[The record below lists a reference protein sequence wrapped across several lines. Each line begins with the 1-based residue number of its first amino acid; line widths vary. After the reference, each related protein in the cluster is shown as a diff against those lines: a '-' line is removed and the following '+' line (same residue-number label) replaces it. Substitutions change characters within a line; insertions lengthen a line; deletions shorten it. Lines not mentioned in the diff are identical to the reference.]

1 MKYKIKLAGLDC
13 ANCANKIETKVLKL
27 KEVDD
32 ASLNFNT
39 STLYMETKA
48 DFDDV
53 FENMFSDPFFK
64 GTSTHMRTDVKEVDD
79 NYVLDME
86 LPGFDKKDISIELK
100 DGYLNIT
107 ANKSTDG
114 KETDNQGN
122 IIRQERFTGT
132 CSRSFYIGDEVKQE
146 DIRASYDNGE
156 LKITLPKKAPKEI
169 TTNTYIPIE

>member
-1 MKYKIKLAGLDC
+1 MKLLPGFA
-13 ANCANKIETKVLKL
+13 T
-27 KEVDD
+27 
-32 ASLNFNT
+32 
-39 STLYMETKA
+39 
-48 DFDDV
+48 FDDV

-122 IIRQERFTGT
+122 IIRQE
-132 CSRSFYIGDEVKQE
+132 

>member
-1 MKYKIKLAGLDC
+1 MKLLPGFA
-13 ANCANKIETKVLKL
+13 T
-27 KEVDD
+27 
-32 ASLNFNT
+32 
-39 STLYMETKA
+39 
-48 DFDDV
+48 FDDV

-156 LKITLPKKAPKEI
+156 LKIT
-169 TTNTYIPIE
+169 

>member
-1 MKYKIKLAGLDC
+1 MKLLPGFA
-13 ANCANKIETKVLKL
+13 T
-27 KEVDD
+27 
-32 ASLNFNT
+32 
-39 STLYMETKA
+39 
-48 DFDDV
+48 FDDV

-114 KETDNQGN
+114 KEL
-122 IIRQERFTGT
+122 II
-132 CSRSFYIGDEVKQE
+132 
-146 DIRASYDNGE
+146 
-156 LKITLPKKAPKEI
+156 KEI
-169 TTNTYIPIE
+169 SFVKNVLLVLVQEVSTLGMKLNKKISELVMIMVS

>member
-1 MKYKIKLAGLDC
+1 MKLLPGFA
-13 ANCANKIETKVLKL
+13 T
-27 KEVDD
+27 
-32 ASLNFNT
+32 
-39 STLYMETKA
+39 
-48 DFDDV
+48 FDDV

-114 KETDNQGN
+114 SFVKNVLLVLV
-122 IIRQERFTGT
+122 QEVSTLGMKLNKKI
-132 CSRSFYIGDEVKQE
+132 S
-146 DIRASYDNGE
+146 E
-156 LKITLPKKAPKEI
+156 LVMIMVS
-169 TTNTYIPIE
+169 